1 MRFNQNIEV
10 IFDLTYKSE
19 NTAYLRSAIERSKN
33 IKAEGMTAML
43 SAVVHAYSIHEKAV
57 KKDNQ

>member
-1 MRFNQNIEV
+1 
-10 IFDLTYKSE
+10 LTNKSV

-43 SAVVHAYSIHEKAV
+43 SAILHGYSIFEKAV
-57 KKDNQ
+57 KKDN

>member
-1 MRFNQNIEV
+1 MRYNQNIEV
-10 IFDLTYKSE
+10 IFDLTNKSE

-43 SAVVHAYSIHEKAV
+43 SAILHAYSIFEKSV
-57 KKDNQ
+57 KKDN